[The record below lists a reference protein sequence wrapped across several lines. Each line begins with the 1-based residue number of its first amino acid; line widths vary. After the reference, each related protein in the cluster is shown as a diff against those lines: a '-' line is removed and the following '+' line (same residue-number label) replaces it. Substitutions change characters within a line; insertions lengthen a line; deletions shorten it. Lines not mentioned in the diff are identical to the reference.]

1 MIRLVLGIMPEQ
13 YTQAVTS
20 ATDIEL
26 MGTVHND
33 NLADAVRAYKP
44 EMVLMSVDGDVEI
57 EIARRIVDDNPEI
70 SVIIITANQSPELL
84 KQAMRAGVKDSLEAT
99 CTAQEVLSSIR
110 FVYERSENQ
119 LRKTQSTIL
128 MDQLH
133 HQSRVIVLVS
143 AKGGVGKTTT
153 TVNVGVTMAKAGK
166 KVVIVDMDLAFG
178 DVNLRLGLS
187 DSPRNIY
194 SLMLE
199 GERYQEVFASYLNK
213 HESGVYVLSAPLS
226 VEEGEYVTAP
236 YVQGLIRTLKKD
248 FDYVLVDTSP
258 VMNDDFLTVWE
269 AADQVL
275 MISVADLASVK
286 NNRRMLSILQTL
298 GYSLD
303 KVKHVSVKKGT
314 LSERHATDVLESEF
328 YATIAFDGLA
338 VGAAADLGIPVVT
351 HNRYSK
357 AARDF
362 QRLGEKLL
370 AEENRSTKSK
380 LYSRVKLWRTR
391 ARR

>member
-226 VEEGEYVTAP
+226 VEEGEYVTAS

-298 GYSLD
+298 GYTLD
-303 KVKHVSVKKGT
+303 KMKHVSVKKGT

-338 VGAAADLGIPVVT
+338 VGAAADLGIPVVI

-380 LYSRVKLWRTR
+380 LYSRVKLWRPR

>member
-20 ATDIEL
+20 ASDIEL

-33 NLADAVRAYKP
+33 NMADAVRAYKP

-57 EIARRIVDDNPEI
+57 EVARRIVDDNPEI

-84 KQAMRAGVKDSLEAT
+84 KQAMRAGIKDSLET
-99 CTAQEVLSSIR
+99 SCTAMEVLASIR
-110 FVYERSENQ
+110 LVYERSVNQ

-153 TVNVGVTMAKAGK
+153 TVNVGVTMANAGK

-226 VEEGEYVTAP
+226 VEEGEYVTAS

-286 NNRRMLSILQTL
+286 NNRRMLNILQTL
-298 GYSLD
+298 GYALD

-328 YATIAFDGLA
+328 YAAIAFDGLA

-370 AEENRSTKSK
+370 AEENRSTKLK